1 MSMNLGQRI
10 KQLRLRQKLSLKELS
25 DKLNEL
31 YPNEDGSK
39 PFGKG
44 KISKWEGSKVD
55 PAFSSVAKLAKY
67 FNISLDYLAG
77 HEPIKNVQV
86 EEISVYKEYKNT
98 GNNEILGLRY
108 LSTYSTYAKDDLFYL
123 EINNITYLINKDIEF
138 KNGNTGLFKIP
149 NTEKTV
155 IRKGQF
161 FEDSILLTDENE
173 KQNLYKISEVDI
185 IGVVFSKEIKMI

>member
-86 EEISVYKEYKNT
+86 EEVSVYREYKIT
-98 GNNEILGLRY
+98 DNNEILDLKY
-108 LSTYSTYAKDDLFYL
+108 LPTYSTYAKDDLFYL
-123 EINNITYLINKDIEF
+123 EINNVTYLVNKDIEF
-138 KNGNTGLFKIP
+138 KSGNTGLFKTP
-149 NTEKTV
+149 DTENAV
-155 IRKGQF
+155 IRKGQIF
-161 FEDSILLTDENE
+161 DGNILLTDENG
-173 KQNLYKISEVDI
+173 KQDLYKSSDVEL
-185 IGVVFSKEIKMI
+185 IGVVVSKEIKMI